1 VGQVNWSR
9 RLPEGKD
16 LKLWRQ
22 FAILGIAL
30 AAFMFLL
37 APVPAFSQSCAL
49 CYTQAASSGSR
60 MIQALKSGILVM
72 IVPPTLGSIGMI
84 FVVYKKRN
92 QVRRTDEEET
102 SEAQTLEAQNDQNDS
117 GRDW

>member
-1 VGQVNWSR
+1 MKVWKQ
-9 RLPEGKD
+9 L
-16 LKLWRQ
+16 
-22 FAILGIAL
+22 AILGIVL
-30 AAFMFLL
+30 AAFIILL
-37 APVPAFSQSCAL
+37 APVPAFSQNCAL

-92 QVRRTDEEET
+92 QVRRTEEE
-102 SEAQTLEAQNDQNDS
+102 ENHEDDS